1 MIQRQDAINNA
12 GRASRNPVPAA
23 DVVMADAAGNIS
35 SEHDSEG
42 AHSDDAMSE
51 PEEVELTEQTIITTM
66 EFTGLPRH
74 QVIDLLL
81 HNEGDPTAVMA
92 QLFPWLQHIICSA
105 LYYITPT
112 VLGPGTC
119 LFTNRSAQSLHQ
131 EGH

>member
-92 QLFPWLQHIICSA
+92 QLFP
-105 LYYITPT
+105 
-112 VLGPGTC
+112 
-119 LFTNRSAQSLHQ
+119 
-131 EGH
+131 

>member
-1 MIQRQDAINNA
+1 VSCQPCSATSHSTPNGLLYGSWFNDKSAINLA

-92 QLFPWLQHIICSA
+92 QLFP
-105 LYYITPT
+105 
-112 VLGPGTC
+112 
-119 LFTNRSAQSLHQ
+119 
-131 EGH
+131 